1 MFSPHGVV
9 ESAVELSD
17 ARVLVA
23 GLGVTGQA
31 VAAALRDRV
40 AQVIT
45 TAPAPKD
52 PATTDV
58 APDVE
63 LPQDDRAIADL
74 LEHVDLVVTSPGFR
88 PASPLLAAATDAG
101 IPIWSELELAWRL
114 RVNRRDTDTPA
125 PWLVVTGTN
134 GKTTTVL
141 MLEGMLT
148 AAGLRA
154 RAVGNVG
161 TPLIEAALDPD
172 LDVLAIE
179 ASSFQLHYTHTM
191 AAQAAAVLNIAA
203 DHLDWHGSLPE
214 YAGAKGRAFERVE
227 VAAIYNAADALTEE
241 LADAAHIGDKARRVA
256 FTLGT
261 PRVGQLGLVEE
272 LLVDRA
278 FHTDPDH
285 PDHTTSAVE
294 LATAEDFV
302 HLGGVAVAPHN
313 VANAL
318 AAAGLARAHG
328 VAPHAV
334 AQALRDFAPGEHRIA
349 RVATIDDVDYVDDSK
364 ATNAHAASASLQA
377 FPDGSVVWIVGG
389 LAKGAEFFDLVKANV
404 QRLRAAVLIGVDQ
417 RPFSQA
423 LARHAPNIPVVAIDP
438 GETEVMRRAVAAAR
452 DLAQPGDTVLL
463 APAGASQD
471 QFKSYAHRGE
481 AFAEAVGML

>member
-1 MFSPHGVV
+1 MFAAHGVV
-9 ESAVELSD
+9 EPAVELSD

-45 TAPAPKD
+45 TAPA
-52 PATTDV
+52 TTTP
-58 APDVE
+58 APDVV
-63 LPQDDRAIADL
+63 LPEDDRGIADL
-74 LEHVDLVVTSPGFR
+74 LRGVDLVVTSPGFK
-88 PASPLLAAATDAG
+88 PSSPLLSAAAAAG

-114 RVNRRDTDTPA
+114 RVNRREADAPA

-141 MLEGMLT
+141 MLGAMLQ
-148 AAGLRA
+148 AAGERA

-179 ASSFQLHYTHTM
+179 ASSFQLHFTHTM
-191 AAQAAAVLNIAA
+191 AAQAAAVLNVAP

-214 YAGAKGRAFERVE
+214 YAGAKGRAYERVE
-227 VAAIYNAADALTEE
+227 VAAIYNAADALTED
-241 LADAAHIGDKARRVA
+241 LAEAAHVGPKARRVA
-256 FTLGT
+256 FTLAV

-272 LLVDRA
+272 ILVDRA

-285 PDHTTSAVE
+285 PDHATSAIE

-302 HLGGVAVAPHN
+302 HLGGIAVAPHN

-318 AAAGLARAHG
+318 AAAALARAHG
-328 VAPHAV
+328 VPPHAI
-334 AQALRDFAPGEHRIA
+334 AEALRNFAPGEHRIA
-349 RVATIDDVDYVDDSK
+349 KVATIDGVDYVDDSK
-364 ATNAHAASASLQA
+364 ATNAHAASASLKS
-377 FPDGSVVWIVGG
+377 FPDGRVVWIAGG
-389 LAKGAEFFDLVKANV
+389 LAKGAEFYDLVKSNV
-404 QRLRAAVLIGVDQ
+404 DRMRAVVLIGVDQ
-417 RPFSQA
+417 QPFSDA
-423 LARHAPNIPVVAIDP
+423 LTRHAPNVPVVAIDP

-481 AFAEAVGML
+481 EFAKAVQML